1 MNTNLKEQA
10 VSGVVW
16 TFAQQF
22 SIQIINFTVQ
32 IFLARMLLPEMFGMI
47 AMLSIFIAIGQVL
60 MDGGMTS
67 SLIRLKEPTQLDYS
81 TVFMTNLMMSFGIYI
96 LVFLAAPYIAD
107 FYQLEPLENIVRVYA
122 LTFVIRSFVAVHVA
136 KLTKEMNFKLQMKL
150 QVPSTIFGAIVGLT
164 LAYLGYGVWSL
175 VWLNLSQVLMF
186 TVQNWILIKWKPS
199 FSFDKT
205 AFKYH
210 FDFGYKMT
218 LSAILDT
225 IYNNSYNIVIGKFFS
240 PTVVGFYNQADN
252 LRLLPVNQ
260 ISTVMGKV
268 TYPLFSNLANDV
280 ELKKAYRI
288 SMRLIL
294 VVVIPIMI
302 LLLVIAEV
310 FFRFLFGDKWLPAV
324 PYFQVLAIAS
334 IFRPI
339 GTYNLN
345 ILKVKGRSDL
355 FLKLEIVKKVIGVLA
370 IVLALPFGIMALVY
384 SLTITSIF
392 FAFLNAYFCGQLIN
406 YKVQEQ
412 VSHIYKF
419 FAIGIFSGVL
429 SYLLFRL
436 VESSSKHDFI
446 TLIVT
451 SITYC
456 ILYFGLIYIFE
467 KEIIA
472 TIKNLIK
479 RRR

>member
-1 MNTNLKEQA
+1 MNENLKKQA
-10 VSGVVW
+10 VNGVVW

-22 SIQIINFTVQ
+22 SIQLINFIVQ

-47 AMLSIFIAIGQVL
+47 AMLSIFIAVGQVL

-81 TVFMTNLMMSFGIYI
+81 TVFMTNLMMSLGIYI
-96 LVFLAAPYIAD
+96 LVFFSAPFIAD
-107 FYQLEPLENIVRVYA
+107 FYQLEPLKNIVRIYA
-122 LTFVIRSFVAVHVA
+122 LTFVIRAFVAVHVA

-150 QVPSTIFGAIVGLT
+150 QVPSTILGAIVGLT
-164 LAYLGYGVWSL
+164 LAYFGYGVWSL
-175 VWLNLSQVLMF
+175 VWLNISQVLMF
-186 TVQNWILIKWKPS
+186 TIQNWILIKWKPS
-199 FSFDKT
+199 FSFDKAT
-205 AFKYH
+205 FRHH

-240 PTVVGFYNQADN
+240 PAIVGFYNQADN

-268 TYPLFSNLANDV
+268 TYPLFSNLSNDI
-280 ELKKAYRI
+280 ELKKAYKA
-288 SMRLIL
+288 SMRLVL

-355 FLKLEIVKKVIGVLA
+355 FLKLEIIKKTIGVLA
-370 IVLALPFGIMALVY
+370 IVCALPFGIMAMVY
-384 SLTITSIF
+384 SLTITSIL
-392 FAFLNAYFCGQLIN
+392 FAFLNAYFCGKLIN
-406 YKVQEQ
+406 YNVKQQ
-412 VSHIYKF
+412 VSHIYKL
-419 FAIGIFSGVL
+419 FAIGIISGAL
-429 SYLLFRL
+429 SYF
-436 VESSSKHDFI
+436 V
-446 TLIVT
+446 
-451 SITYC
+451 
-456 ILYFGLIYIFE
+456 FGLIKSWEYDFVILIITSVVYCVLYFILIFFFE
-467 KEIIA
+467 KEIMT
-472 TIKNLIK
+472 TIKNLLK
-479 RRR
+479 KTK